1 MSKTIDDRVVQMEF
15 DNSKFESNVKTTMST
30 LDKLKQALNFKGVQ
44 DGAEKSA
51 SNISTLGSAVQ
62 TVGARF
68 SSLEVIGITA
78 LSNITNKAINAG
90 EQMLKS
96 LTIEPV
102 SSGFQE
108 YELKMDSIRTI
119 MASTGES
126 LSTVNAYLDELNKY
140 SDETIYSFSDMTEN
154 IGKFTNAGVKLD
166 KAVLAIKGVA
176 NEAAVSG
183 ANANEASRAM
193 YNFAQA
199 LSAGYVKLIDWKSIE
214 NANMATVEFKQQ
226 LIDTAVALKTVEKQA
241 DGTYKVL
248 TTNGAGKTMD
258 DTITAT
264 KNFND
269 SLAYQWMTTDVL
281 TQTLANYADTT
292 TEIGAKAQK
301 AATEVATFSKAID
314 TLQEAAG
321 SGWAQTWQTIIG
333 DREEATELFTVMVNG
348 ISDIIQKSAD
358 ARNNMAEMVMTG
370 SWEKLSKKITDTGIS
385 LDTFQEQAAVVAK
398 SHGIDVDKMIKQE
411 GSFAAT
417 LKNGWLNADIFRETL
432 LSLIDGVTG
441 TTGAVLSADEAL
453 TKYSALVKSIIRGD
467 YGNGEARVKAL
478 TAAGYDY
485 AAVQALVNKVCYGGK
500 LTVDDMTGSLLQMSD
515 AELKAA
521 GLTEDQVKA
530 LRDLEIQAKYSGTSV
545 SELIDSLS
553 KPSGRELLF
562 STMEHSISALQKA
575 MDAIRRAWTNVFPT
589 KKVSQGIYNALAAV
603 EKFTEKLDFNY
614 STGKKLTTAFEGL
627 FNVLDLIRMVV
638 SGGVGLAFR
647 VLKQVM
653 ANLGINVLDLAAS
666 AGEALTK
673 FHDWVTE
680 NSFIARG
687 ISVIAD
693 AITAVIRTIQSLV
706 DKIRNLPQVTSAISK
721 LTTGFHDIFSGASKY
736 INDFLFMLDRL
747 FLHIR
752 VRLQDGLSFDDL
764 KETASEFY
772 HNIIGY
778 FVKIPVLEEKLASF
792 WNYIKTFVSN
802 IRKGGST
809 AKNAI
814 VDLKNTVVEY
824 ISSFVDSIGDKIGIA
839 GDKLGDFGTKISD
852 VFGKVRE
859 FLGDIPWGSVAA
871 IAGMAGGL
879 IGVVKIVNKIR
890 DAFDVFDVIG
900 KIVDAY
906 SLEAQI
912 KKIKAY
918 AELIKSINI
927 TILTTAAAVWI
938 VVDAL
943 KRLQDVTLD
952 SDMIAKATLVVEVLG
967 VLMGIT
973 KLIGGKTSGFGILA
987 MAIGI
992 KVIIA
997 LLDDIMKVD
1006 VDRVMDNINK
1016 LSIVMGMVAALLL
1029 VSNLGDWKGGVAL
1042 LTMSLGLTLLLGVVK
1057 IASMMKDSTIEKGT
1071 AVIMMLSYFITAFE
1085 VASLAAKHALKA
1097 AAGVAILAV
1106 AIGMLIADIVLIGLL
1121 DENTVAYGISVLAT
1135 LMGLIDIMMLF
1146 SSATGKVDWKSIAA
1160 FAAIIATLTASLAL
1174 LSLCNPDSIKPAAA
1188 CLSAL
1193 MGMFSLMEG
1202 TSGFTKDASKG
1213 SIAVMAVVVAAL
1225 GGILVAISKW
1235 SDPSTLIPS
1244 AEALSLL
1251 MAALS
1256 ISFFIISKAKTVS
1269 TSTIGAL
1276 AGIVLITGLLGVML
1290 AGLSKL
1296 TDPNTVMPVTLSLS
1310 IMLGTFV
1317 AALTVL
1323 SLVGPIASGAVAGL
1337 AALGL
1342 VVSAITAFI
1351 VLVGGINELCPDL
1364 QTFLDSGITVL
1375 NKVASGIGQFVGNLI
1390 SGVGIGVTDGLPAI
1404 GENIKAFADSLT
1416 GVDSSA
1422 VDAATSIASV
1432 VLALS
1437 AANVLNGFAG
1447 ILNFFGAGTTSNS
1460 WTESFIELGEA
1471 MAGFTESIS
1480 GLSKGSVNKAKIA
1493 ADIISEMAAVTK
1505 LIPKENGMVQAI
1517 AGSAEIDSFGRA
1529 MYSAANCI
1537 VAFNE
1542 KTASMSDA
1550 DVTRATIAANIM
1562 SEMANAATLVPKENG
1577 MVQAIAG
1584 STEIDS
1590 FGRAMHSA
1598 ANCIVAFNEKTA
1610 SMSDAD
1616 VTQASTAASIIS
1628 KMAEVATLVP
1638 KENGIIQSIAGS
1650 KEIDSFGIAMA
1661 SAGNSVAQFI
1671 SSVKDIT
1678 PTDVVHSAY
1687 VFTIMTNIINAANLA
1702 SSLEYDFFV
1711 IDWDAFK
1718 TGAQNMADGL
1728 LAFANSFSGL
1738 TTTTITSAK
1747 STIVALEDVFEIAGQ
1762 FSSGSS
1768 FVGRAMASSF
1778 KSFCTALSESGPKI
1792 VNFVKTMCGVSS
1804 SSVTASVSK
1813 LKQIIDLASSVKS
1826 SDLSALSTLSSS
1838 LSSLSSLDFG
1848 TSNFQNG
1855 GEQFSKG
1862 INSMMNSAMKSISG
1876 SSSKMTN
1883 AMTKVVSA
1891 TAKVAQSQAS
1901 KFSTIGLTYA
1911 IKMAA
1916 GLSSGRS
1923 RVSNN
1928 AGAMAASGVSG
1939 AKGYYYSY
1947 YNAGAYM
1954 VSGFAKGIRDNTY
1967 LSVTASKEMALKA
1980 LNAAKAIL
1988 KEHSPSRAMYQV
2000 GAYAGEGFSNGLTAY
2015 SNASYIAGG
2024 NVANQ
2029 AIEAMRDAVSSVN
2042 SVLASDLDSTPTIR
2056 PVMDLSDVQSGMSMI
2071 GSIFNSST
2079 LGSYG
2084 AARSVNRL
2092 MNSRS
2097 QYANNNDIVNAVNGL
2112 KSALA
2117 DSSGDTYQING
2128 ITYDDGSN
2136 ISDAVKTIVRA
2147 VTTGRRV

>member
-51 SNISTLGSAVQ
+51 SNISMLGSAVQ

-78 LSNITNKAINAG
+78 LSNITNKAVNAG

-102 SSGFQE
+102 SSGFKE

-126 LSTVNAYLDELNKY
+126 LATVNSYLDELNKY

-176 NEAAVSG
+176 NEAALSG

-214 NANMATVEFKQQ
+214 NANMATVSFKQE
-226 LIDTAVALKTVEKQA
+226 LLNTAVALKTVKQQA

-248 TTNGAGKTMD
+248 TTNGAGKSMD
-258 DTITAT
+258 DTISAT

-269 SLAYQWMTTDVL
+269 SLAYQWMTTEVL
-281 TQTLANYADTT
+281 TNTLANYADTT
-292 TEIGAKAQK
+292 TAIGAKAQK

-333 DREEATELFTVMVNG
+333 DREQATDLFTTMVNG

-358 ARNNMAEMVMTG
+358 ARNNMAEMVMNS

-385 LDTFQEQAAVVAK
+385 LDTFQEQAAKVAK
-398 SHGIDVDKMIKQE
+398 WHGIDVEKMIKQE

-530 LRDLEIQAKYSGTSV
+530 LRSLEVQAKYSGTSV

-562 STMEHSISALQKA
+562 STMEHSISALQKT
-575 MDAIRRAWTNVFPT
+575 MDAARNAWKKVFPT
-589 KKVSQGIYNALAAV
+589 SMVSKGLYNALAAV
-603 EKFTEKLDFNY
+603 EKFSEKLDFTGE
-614 STGKKLTTAFEGL
+614 TGKKITTTFQGL

-666 AGEALTK
+666 AGEALTM
-673 FHDWVTE
+673 FHDWVVE
-680 NSFIARG
+680 NSFIADG
-687 ISVIAD
+687 ITLVAD
-693 AITAVIRTIQSLV
+693 AITDVIKMVSKWIAKIKELPQTSILVSRAMAAIQNGYATAKTFMSGAVERIGEFIDRLKAMDGISLGNIQDALEDFWTNVVGYFLNVDSLE
-706 DKIRNLPQVTSAISK
+706 DKIK
-721 LTTGFHDIFSGASKY
+721 
-736 INDFLFMLDRL
+736 
-747 FLHIR
+747 
-752 VRLQDGLSFDDL
+752 
-764 KETASEFY
+764 
-772 HNIIGY
+772 
-778 FVKIPVLEEKLASF
+778 SF
-792 WNYIKTFVSN
+792 WSYLKIFISN
-802 IRKGGST
+802 IRAGGDT

-814 VDLKNTVVEY
+814 IGLK
-824 ISSFVDSIGDKIGIA
+824 DSILQQLSAFVSSIGEKIGIA
-839 GDKLGDFGTKISD
+839 GDTLGDFGTKISD
-852 VFGKVRE
+852 VFGKVQE
-859 FLGDIPWGSVAA
+859 FLGNIPWGNIAALAGVVGMFAVIYKIVKIAKSFKAIIGQPLGLINDAIEIFQTKAKAEKIQA
-871 IAGMAGGL
+871 IAGM
-879 IGVVKIVNKIR
+879 
-890 DAFDVFDVIG
+890 
-900 KIVDAY
+900 
-906 SLEAQI
+906 
-912 KKIKAY
+912 
-918 AELIKSINI
+918 IKSIALAI
-927 TILTTAAAVWI
+927 AATAAAIWI

-943 KRLQDVTLD
+943 KNLQDITLN
-952 SDMIAKATLVVEVLG
+952 SDLISKVTLVVGALG
-967 VLMGIT
+967 GLMAISKFT
-973 KLIGGKTSGFGILA
+973 GGKANGFGILA
-987 MAIGI
+987 MAVGI
-992 KVIIA
+992 KVVIA
-997 LLDDIMKVD
+997 LLDDIAAID
-1006 VDRVMDNINK
+1006 VDYVK
-1016 LSIVMGMVAALLL
+1016 AHVEQLGIVLGMIAALLL
-1029 VSNLGDWKGGVAL
+1029 VSNLGNWKGGVAL
-1042 LTMSLGLTLLLGVVK
+1042 LTMSIGLTLLLGVVK
-1057 IASMMKDSTIEKGT
+1057 IASMMSESTIEKGMS
-1071 AVIMMLSYFITAFE
+1071 ALWKLFEFIGVFE
-1085 VASLAAKHALKA
+1085 LLSLAAKKSLKA
-1097 AAGVAILAV
+1097 AAGIALLSI
-1106 AIGMLIADIVLIGLL
+1106 AIGMLLGDIVLIGLL
-1121 DENTVAYGISVLAT
+1121 DKSTVNRGIKVLAE
-1135 LMGLIDIMMLF
+1135 LMGLVDIMMLF
-1146 SSATGKVDWKSIAA
+1146 SGATSKADWKPIIAM
-1160 FAAIIATLTASLAL
+1160 AAVLATLTGSLVL
-1174 LSLCNPDSIKPAAA
+1174 LSFCDPESIKPAVA

-1193 MGMFSLMEG
+1193 MGMFSLIELA
-1202 TSGFTKDASKG
+1202 SGFTQNASTG
-1213 SIAVMAVVVAAL
+1213 AIVAMGIVVASLA
-1225 GGILVAISKW
+1225 GILIAISKW
-1235 SDPSTLIPS
+1235 SDPDALMPS
-1244 AEALSLL
+1244 VKALSLL

-1256 ISFFIISKAKTVS
+1256 VSFFIISKAKTVS
-1269 TSTIGAL
+1269 TTTIGAL
-1276 AGIVLITGLLGVML
+1276 AGIVLITGLLGLML
-1290 AGLSKL
+1290 AGLSQI
-1296 TDPNTVMPVTLSLS
+1296 TDPNTVMPVAISLS

-1337 AALGL
+1337 EALGL
-1342 VVSAITAFI
+1342 VVTAITAFI

-1404 GENIKAFADSLT
+1404 GENIKAFTDSLA

-1432 VLALS
+1432 IVALS
-1437 AANVLNGFAG
+1437 ASSVLDG
-1447 ILNFFGAGTTSNS
+1447 
-1460 WTESFIELGEA
+1460 
-1471 MAGFTESIS
+1471 IS
-1480 GLSKGSVNKAKIA
+1480 GLLSNLTGNSEGWEDKLTSFGTAFKSFADSISDIPDSTVDKTKTVIDVMTPLIEVANKIPNSGGWLGKIMGDNDIDTFGAMMESFGGSITAFSNAIEGISEDSVDDAKIVSEVMGYIT
-1493 ADIISEMAAVTK
+1493 DIANDVPNSGGWLGKIMGD
-1505 LIPKENGMVQAI
+1505 ND
-1517 AGSAEIDSFGRA
+1517 IDTFGAMMESFGG
-1529 MYSAANCI
+1529 SI
-1537 VAFNE
+1537 VAF
-1542 KTASMSDA
+1542 S
-1550 DVTRATIAANIM
+1550 
-1562 SEMANAATLVPKENG
+1562 NAIEG
-1577 MVQAIAG
+1577 
-1584 STEIDS
+1584 IDS
-1590 FGRAMHSA
+1590 SA
-1598 ANCIVAFNEKTA
+1598 ADHAYYAYRVSDNVIKAAKLFTGDASDTYFFNVNWEIFENNASGLGDAITAFC
-1610 SMSDAD
+1610 D
-1616 VTQASTAASIIS
+1616 
-1628 KMAEVATLVP
+1628 
-1638 KENGIIQSIAGS
+1638 
-1650 KEIDSFGIAMA
+1650 
-1661 SAGNSVAQFI
+1661 
-1671 SSVKDIT
+1671 
-1678 PTDVVHSAY
+1678 
-1687 VFTIMTNIINAANLA
+1687 
-1702 SSLEYDFFV
+1702 
-1711 IDWDAFK
+1711 
-1718 TGAQNMADGL
+1718 
-1728 LAFANSFSGL
+1728 AFANLSMDDVNVVTGIINEFQNAIDVVNTTTFPNGSTLTSFKTFSASLSQVAPNIASYVNTMSGITATGVATAVSNLEKFADSAQVLSGIDSATLNSAFSSLGSLQGLDFTSGL
-1738 TTTTITSAK
+1738 QK
-1747 STIVALEDVFEIAGQ
+1747 CDEQ
-1762 FSSGSS
+1762 
-1768 FVGRAMASSF
+1768 
-1778 KSFCTALSESGPKI
+1778 LS
-1792 VNFVKTMCGVSS
+1792 N
-1804 SSVTASVSK
+1804 
-1813 LKQIIDLASSVKS
+1813 
-1826 SDLSALSTLSSS
+1826 
-1838 LSSLSSLDFG
+1838 
-1848 TSNFQNG
+1848 
-1855 GEQFSKG
+1855 G
-1862 INSMMNSAMKSISG
+1862 INSMMNAATKSISG

-1883 AMTKVVSA
+1883 AMTKVISA

-1901 KFSTIGLTYA
+1901 KFSAIGLTYA
-1911 IKMAA
+1911 IKMAT
-1916 GLSSGRS
+1916 GLSGGRS

-2056 PVMDLSDVQSGMSMI
+2056 PVMDLSDIQSGMSMI

-2147 VTTGRRV
+2147 VTIGRRV